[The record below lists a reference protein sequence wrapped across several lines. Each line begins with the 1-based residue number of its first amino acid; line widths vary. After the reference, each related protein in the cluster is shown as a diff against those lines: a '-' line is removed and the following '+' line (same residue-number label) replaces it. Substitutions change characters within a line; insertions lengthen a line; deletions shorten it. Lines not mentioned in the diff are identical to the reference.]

1 MENLYKFKDF
11 GKLVFDD
18 IKMCERLPKPV
29 YERYK
34 ETLSNENTLDRTTA
48 DAIAH
53 AMKVWA
59 LELGVTHYC
68 HWFQPM
74 SGVTAQKQDSFIEPN
89 ENNMPILRFSGKSL
103 IKGEP
108 DASSFPS
115 GGLRATFE
123 ARGYTYWDCTSY
135 AFIKDNVLCI
145 PCVFVSYNGE
155 SLDKKSPLLKSCI
168 SIDKAATTMCNIL
181 GDKDVKSVHPVVGLE
196 QEYFLID
203 RKYYHKREDIKV
215 CKRSLFGAGS
225 IKGQEF
231 DDHYF
236 GSIPERVQAFMDEV
250 NLELYKLGIY
260 AKSEHNEVAPGQFE
274 IAPIFNKC
282 NIAVDQNLL
291 MMDILTKTARRHDFA
306 CLLHEKPFAGINGSG
321 KHNNYSLVTDNKLN
335 LFDPGDKPSE
345 NIRFLVFVSAFIKA
359 VDTYPELLRL
369 SSSKHGNDFRLGAS
383 EAPPA
388 IVSIYLGEYLE
399 NIILDLNIT
408 TNSKDDNFNP
418 ISNISYTP
426 KDNADRNRTSPVAF
440 TGNKFE
446 FRMLGSSL
454 SASFTNTVLNTI
466 FAETINE
473 MSEQLKGIKY
483 REDIRAKAIELCK
496 EIVQKHKRILFS
508 KDGYSDEW
516 VVEAEKRGLP
526 NIKTYVESIEALTSD
541 KALKLF
547 ESQKIYTKDEIYAR
561 EEILYEQYINQVA
574 LEKRVLLRMFN
585 NEIKYSMYADL
596 KELLSLRNASTP
608 ALSVLEKDIKILEN
622 IINNVNDSI
631 EKLEESFN
639 EIAINKTHKD
649 KAYYMRF
656 TIFPQLEIVR
666 KYIDEYEGVC
676 NRNNYKIPTYSKMLY
691 Y

>member
-622 IINNVNDSI
+622 IISNVNDSI

>member
-1 MENLYKFKDF
+1 MENLYSFKDF
-11 GKLVFDD
+11 GKYVFDD
-18 IKMCERLPKPV
+18 HKMKEKLPNPI
-29 YERYK
+29 YTHYK
-34 ETLSNENTLDRTTA
+34 ETLNNENMLDRQTA

-59 LELGVTHYC
+59 IELGVTHYC

-74 SGVTAQKQDSFIEPN
+74 SGLTAQKHDSFIEPDQ
-89 ENNMPILRFSGKSL
+89 NNNPILRFSGKSL

-108 DASSFPS
+108 DASSFPN

-145 PCVFVSYNGE
+145 PSVFVSYNGE

-168 SIDKAATTMCNIL
+168 AIDKAATKICNVL
-181 GDKDVKSVHPVVGLE
+181 GDKDVKSVKTFVGLE

-203 RKYYHKREDIKV
+203 RKYYHKREDIKI
-215 CKRSLFGAGS
+215 CKRSLFGS
-225 IKGQEF
+225 TTIKGQEF

-236 GSIPERVQAFMDEV
+236 GSIPVRVKAYMEEV
-250 NLELYKLGIY
+250 NNELFKLGIY

-274 IAPIFNKC
+274 IAPIFSNC
-282 NIAVDQNLL
+282 NLAIDQNLL
-291 MMDILTKTARRHDFA
+291 MMDVLTKTARKHDFA

-321 KHNNYSLVTDNKLN
+321 KHNNYSLVTDTNLN

-388 IVSIYLGEYLE
+388 IVSICLGDYLE
-399 NIILDLNIT
+399 KIMLDLDTKVNIV
-408 TNSKDDNFNP
+408 DHNFSP

-426 KDNADRNRTSPVAF
+426 KDTTDRNRTSPVAF

-454 SASFTNTVLNTI
+454 SASFANTVLNTI
-466 FAETINE
+466 LAEALNE
-473 MSEQLKGIKY
+473 ISSNLEGIKY
-483 REDIRAKAIELCK
+483 REDIRLKAIELCK
-496 EIVQKHKRILFS
+496 DIVKKHKRILFS
-508 KDGYSDEW
+508 NDGYSNDW
-516 VVEAEKRGLP
+516 VLEAEKRNLP
-526 NIKTYVESIEALTSD
+526 NIKTYVESIKALTD
-541 KALKLF
+541 NKVINLF
-547 ESQKIYTKDEIYAR
+547 ETNNIYTKTEILAR
-561 EEILYEQYINQVA
+561 EEILYEQYYNQVA
-574 LEKRVLLRMFN
+574 LEKKVLIKIYN
-585 NEIKYSMYADL
+585 NEIKHYMYNDL
-596 KELLSLRNASTP
+596 NDLYKTKNAMSKPFKSLD
-608 ALSVLEKDIKILEN
+608 KDINILETIIDNIDNNIDILEN
-622 IINNVNDSI
+622 
-631 EKLEESFN
+631 SFN
-639 EIAINKTHKD
+639 ELNELTSIKD
-649 KAYYMRF
+649 KAYFMRF
-656 TIFPQLEIVR
+656 TIFDQLLKIR
-666 KYIDEYEGVC
+666 SYIDQYETVC
-676 NRNNYKIPTYSKMLY
+676 NSNNYTIPTYSKMLY